1 VVVLLVAWQS
11 YVVISNINPLLLRS
25 PWDVFLAFLHDLPRI
40 SAATL
45 QTIELLMLGMVIGIA
60 GGLIMATLAS
70 LTAVGQDILSTLS
83 SMLNPLP
90 AIAILPLAT
99 IWLGLTPQA
108 LILVLVHATLWP
120 IAINTSTG
128 FRTVNRTIHMVGRN
142 LGLGGLQIV
151 WRVLL
156 PAALPHI
163 LTGFK
168 TAWAFG
174 WRTIIAAEL
183 VFGVAGGKE
192 GLGFYINES
201 KTFLDID
208 KMLAGLVVIAV
219 IGVLIEMV
227 FALIERQTVDR
238 WGMRL
243 G

>member
-1 VVVLLVAWQS
+1 M
-11 YVVISNINPLLLRS
+11 RS
-25 PWDVFLAFLHDLPRI
+25 G
-40 SAATL
+40 T
-45 QTIELLMLGMVIGIA
+45 
-60 GGLIMATLAS
+60 
-70 LTAVGQDILSTLS
+70 
-83 SMLNPLP
+83 
-90 AIAILPLAT
+90 
-99 IWLGLTPQA
+99 
-108 LILVLVHATLWP
+108 
-120 IAINTSTG
+120 
-128 FRTVNRTIHMVGRN
+128 
-142 LGLGGLQIV
+142 
-151 WRVLL
+151 
-156 PAALPHI
+156 
-163 LTGFK
+163 
-168 TAWAFG
+168 FG